1 MVASRRLLWM
11 IGAALSVLAV
21 YAGVS
26 LWLTHTGG
34 RESLT
39 VFGNVVQCLVPL
51 VANAGL
57 LANAG
62 TPHWRR
68 NLFWMLLAMS
78 CTLWMVGQFEWTYYE
93 V

>member
-1 MVASRRLLWM
+1 MRPMSSSRRLVWM
-11 IGAALSVLAV
+11 TGAAVFVLAA
-21 YAGVS
+21 YAAVS
-26 LWLTHTGG
+26 LWLTHTGR

-39 VFGNVVQCLVPL
+39 IFGNVVQCQVPL

-68 NLFWMLLAMS
+68 NLFWMLLADRKS
-78 CTLWMVGQFEWTYYE
+78 V